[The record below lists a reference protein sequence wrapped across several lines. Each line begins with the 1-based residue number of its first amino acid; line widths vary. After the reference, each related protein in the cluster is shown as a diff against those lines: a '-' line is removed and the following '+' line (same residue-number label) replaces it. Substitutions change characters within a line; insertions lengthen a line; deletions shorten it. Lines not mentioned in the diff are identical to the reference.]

1 MGDQASL
8 GLDVTYTKPEEEA
21 KDVVQV
27 VAVQPVAI
35 VDHLLTFADEKSI
48 RRLGVNDELGG
59 SHRVDLE
66 EVRRLL
72 AESGEYYSRAGG
84 SAANTTRGLAGFGVR
99 VRLVGAR
106 GQDEWGVLFSSSMKR
121 LGVDIGSLVTREG
134 CPTARCC
141 ILTTPA
147 GGQRTMRTA
156 MAGAARLEAR
166 EVVPAA
172 FAGASWAFVSAYALY
187 VPSVLEATVDA
198 ARAAGCL
205 VALDLASFEVVRA
218 QRDAI
223 VALLDSGRVA
233 LCFANEDEACALV
246 DKDVSDEFAHLE
258 GLAFAAARCSVG
270 GVVTLGEKGCVVR
283 AHGAEAVVAQPA
295 VSGVKLT
302 LGAEMT
308 PATWAWLHA
317 RMHGELAGAV
327 ARDSAAAVQQ
337 ELLACYAL
345 IERLGRGVVYYGS
358 ARLRRDSPHWAD
370 AADLGA
376 RVARL
381 LGPVTT
387 WSGGGPGMM
396 QAVSEGA
403 AAAGGAVGGI
413 KIHREAGTTVLTAAG
428 YLPPESTV
436 YCRFLASRKVA
447 LVDCAVRAR
456 ECDRTAYVFLP
467 GGLGT
472 MDELFELLT
481 LAQLNKLGSRHPVPV
496 ILCNYRGF
504 YSAFMDWLK
513 ACDDGGVLRGEEL
526 GTLLVADNNEGV
538 LLALAR
544 HYGLEPPSGGAEPI
558 VRPAAEW
565 IGDAGGERS

>member
-1 MGDQASL
+1 M
-8 GLDVTYTKPEEEA
+8 
-21 KDVVQV
+21 
-27 VAVQPVAI
+27 
-35 VDHLLTFADEKSI
+35 
-48 RRLGVNDELGG
+48 
-59 SHRVDLE
+59 
-66 EVRRLL
+66 
-72 AESGEYYSRAGG
+72 
-84 SAANTTRGLAGFGVR
+84 
-99 VRLVGAR
+99 
-106 GQDEWGVLFSSSMKR
+106 LFSSSMKR

-141 ILTTPA
+141 ILTPPA

-187 VPSVLEATVDA
+187 VPGVLEATVDA

-246 DKDVSDEFAHLE
+246 DKDTNDEFAHLE

-283 AHGAEAVVAQPA
+283 AHGFEAVVAQPA
-295 VSGVKLT
+295 VSGVKLVDATGAGDLFAAGFLYGLLTGAGLARCAEVGCMAGGAIVQT

-376 RVARL
+376 RVSRL

-526 GTLLVADNNEGV
+526 GALLVADNNEGV

-544 HYGLEPPSGGAEPI
+544 HYGLQPPSGGAEPI

-565 IGDAGGERS
+565 IGDTRGKNGG